1 MKKRKNIR
9 RAQPRKLNKKKA
21 PLSIQTEGQNTSG
34 ESLSLQEPTQN
45 PDLLI
50 KKEHELNQAE
60 QKRKEE
66 YAALNTK
73 YHFLMAEYANYKK
86 NNIKKLESIRKYEGQ
101 HLIYKILTS
110 VIDDFD
116 RAVEQE
122 LTEKNLLDFKKG
134 ITMIYNK
141 LKQLLKEVG
150 VKEIDCTGALFDPAI
165 HCAVDSVVSKEV
177 PPEHIIHV
185 IKKAYF
191 FHDKLIRPAEVIV
204 SQKSPI
210 KTLEQNKNVNG

>member
-9 RAQPRKLNKKKA
+9 RAQPRKLNKKKTF
-21 PLSIQTEGQNTSG
+21 LSTLAEGQS
-34 ESLSLQEPTQN
+34 SSVKSPSFQEPV
-45 PDLLI
+45 PDPALPP
-50 KKEHELNQAE
+50 KKEPKLGQEE
-60 QKRKEE
+60 QKRKVE
-66 YAALNTK
+66 YEALNTK

-86 NNIKKLESIRKYEGQ
+86 NNIKKLESLRKYEGQ
-101 HLIYKILTS
+101 HLIQKILTA

-116 RAVEQE
+116 RAIEQE
-122 LTEKNLLDFKKG
+122 LTEQNLLDFKKG

-150 VKEIDCTGALFDPAI
+150 VKEVDCTGSSFDPAI
-165 HCAVDSVVSKEV
+165 HCAVDSVTSQEV
-177 PPEHIIHV
+177 PPEHIVHV

-204 SQKSPI
+204 SRKSPI
-210 KTLEQNKNVNG
+210 NNLEQNKDVNG